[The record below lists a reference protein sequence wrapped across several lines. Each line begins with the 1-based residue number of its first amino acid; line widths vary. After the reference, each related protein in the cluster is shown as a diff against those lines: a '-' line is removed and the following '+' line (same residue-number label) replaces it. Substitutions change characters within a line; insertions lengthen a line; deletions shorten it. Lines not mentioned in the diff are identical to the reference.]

1 MGKVD
6 MKSIGIVA
14 NVKKP
19 KVRSTVNR
27 IIRWAEKNKI
37 DYLLTLELSSIA
49 GHKDKALPLDK
60 LPVRSQFILSLGG
73 DGTML
78 ASARAVRDRGN
89 PILGINLG
97 GIGFLTEITSD
108 RIEWTLDR
116 IKKKDYFIEKR
127 MCLQA
132 EISGSKERSLFA
144 LNDIVIDKGKVARL
158 IYLHLY
164 DKDEFV
170 CSYSADGLIFST
182 STGSTAYSMA
192 AGGPIINP
200 RINSII
206 ASPICPFTL
215 AVRPMVFSDKDS
227 LRVVVESEHKEAM
240 LTLDGQE
247 SLKLSSPSTVLV
259 HKARHS
265 INLIKFRERS
275 YYEVLRTKLHWGA
288 KPKIGE

>member
-1 MGKVD
+1 

-19 KVRSTVNR
+19 RVKSTVNR
-27 IIRWAEKNKI
+27 ILLWAEKNKI
-37 DYLLTLELSSIA
+37 DYYLTLELSRIV
-49 GHKDKALPLDK
+49 GHKDKALTLDK
-60 LPVRSQFILSLGG
+60 LPDFSQFIISLGG

-78 ASARAVRDRGN
+78 ASARAVEKKGN

-108 RIEWTLDR
+108 KIERTLDR
-116 IKKKDYFIEKR
+116 IKKKDYVIEKR

-132 EISGSKERSLFA
+132 QIEGSREKNLYA
-144 LNDIVIDKGKVARL
+144 LNDIVIDKGNVARL

-164 DKDEFV
+164 DNQEFV
-170 CSYSADGLIFST
+170 CSYSADGLILST

-200 RINSII
+200 KIKAII

-215 AVRPMVFSDKDS
+215 AVRPMVFSEKDS
-227 LRVVVESEHKEAM
+227 LKVVVESEHQEAM
-240 LTLDGQE
+240 LTLDGQH
-247 SLKLSSPSTVLV
+247 SFRLASPSTIFICE
-259 HKARHS
+259 ARHS
-265 INLIKFRERS
+265 VNLIKFQERS

-288 KPKIGE
+288 KPQTGG

>member
-1 MGKVD
+1 

-19 KVRSTVNR
+19 KVKSTVNR
-27 IIRWAEKNKI
+27 ILRWAEKNKI
-37 DYLLTLELSSIA
+37 DYYLTLELSRIV
-49 GHKDKALPLDK
+49 GHKEKALMLEK
-60 LPVRSQFILSLGG
+60 LPNYAQSMISLGG

-78 ASARAVRDRGN
+78 ASARAVGKKGN

-97 GIGFLTEITSD
+97 GIGFLTEITSNK
-108 RIEWTLDR
+108 IEKTLDR
-116 IKKKDYFIEKR
+116 IKRKDYVIEKR

-132 EISGSKERSLFA
+132 EIEGSKEKNLYA

-164 DKDEFV
+164 DNQEFV
-170 CSYSADGLIFST
+170 CSYSADGLILST

-200 RINSII
+200 KIDAII

-215 AVRPMVFSDKDS
+215 AVRPMVFSEKDF
-227 LRVVVESEHKEAM
+227 LKVVVESEHKEAM
-240 LTLDGQE
+240 LTLDGQT
-247 SLKLSSPSTVLV
+247 SVKLSSPSTILV
-259 HKARHS
+259 HKAGHS

>member
-1 MGKVD
+1 
-6 MKSIGIVA
+6 MKSIGVVA

-19 KVRSTVNR
+19 KVKSTVSR
-27 IIRWAEKNKI
+27 ILRWAEKNKT
-37 DYLLTLELSSIA
+37 DYYLTSELSRIV
-49 GHKDKALPLDK
+49 GHKDKALPLDE
-60 LPVRSQFILSLGG
+60 LPDHSQLIISLGG

-78 ASARAVRDRGN
+78 ASARAVGPKGN

-108 RIEWTLDR
+108 KIEKTLDR
-116 IKKKDYFIEKR
+116 IKKKDYVIEKR

-132 EISGSKERSLFA
+132 QIEGSKEKNQFA
-144 LNDIVIDKGKVARL
+144 LNDIVIDKGNVARL

-164 DKDEFV
+164 DKHEFV
-170 CSYSADGLIFST
+170 CSYSADGIILST

-200 RINSII
+200 RINAII
-206 ASPICPFTL
+206 VSPICPFTL
-215 AVRPMVFSDKDS
+215 AVRPMVFSEKDS
-227 LRVVVESEHKEAM
+227 LKVVVESEHKLAM

-247 SLKLSSPSTVLV
+247 SFKLSSPSTVLIR
-259 HKARHS
+259 KARHS
-265 INLIKFRERS
+265 INLIKFQERS

-288 KPKIGE
+288 KPRIGG

>member
-1 MGKVD
+1 

-19 KVRSTVNR
+19 KVKSTVNR
-27 IIRWAEKNKI
+27 ILRWAEKNKI
-37 DYLLTLELSSIA
+37 GYCLTQQLSGII
-49 GHKDKALPLDK
+49 GHKDKAVTLEK
-60 LPVRSQFILSLGG
+60 LPDCCHLVISLGG

-78 ASARAVRDRGN
+78 ASARAIGKKGN

-108 RIEWTLDR
+108 KIEKTLDR
-116 IKKKDYFIEKR
+116 IKKEDYVIEKR

-132 EISGSKERSLFA
+132 EILGSKEKNLYA

-164 DKDEFV
+164 DNQEFV
-170 CSYSADGLIFST
+170 CSYSADGLILST

-200 RINSII
+200 KINAII

-215 AVRPMVFSDKDS
+215 AVRPMVFSEKDF
-227 LRVVVESEHKEAM
+227 LKVVVESEHKEAM
-240 LTLDGQE
+240 LTLDGQH
-247 SLKLSSPSTVLV
+247 SFKLGSPSTILI
-259 HKARHS
+259 HKAGHL
-265 INLIKFRERS
+265 INLIKFQERS

>member
-1 MGKVD
+1 

-19 KVRSTVNR
+19 KVKSTVNR
-27 IIRWAEKNKI
+27 ILRWAEKNKI
-37 DYLLTLELSSIA
+37 GYCLTQQLSGIV
-49 GHKDKALPLDK
+49 GHKDKSVTLEK
-60 LPVRSQFILSLGG
+60 LPECCHLVISLGG

-78 ASARAVRDRGN
+78 AAARAVGKKGN

-108 RIEWTLDR
+108 KIEKTLDR
-116 IKKKDYFIEKR
+116 IKRKDYVIEKR
-127 MCLQA
+127 MCLLA
-132 EISGSKERSLFA
+132 EIKGTKEKNLYA

-164 DKDEFV
+164 DNQEFV
-170 CSYSADGLIFST
+170 CSYSADGLILST

-200 RINSII
+200 KINAII
-206 ASPICPFTL
+206 VSPICPFTL
-215 AVRPMVFSDKDS
+215 AVRPMVFSEKDF
-227 LRVVVESEHKEAM
+227 LKVVVESEHKEAM
-240 LTLDGQE
+240 LTLDGQT
-247 SLKLSSPSTVLV
+247 SFKLGSPGTILV
-259 HKARHS
+259 HKAGHS
-265 INLIKFRERS
+265 INLIKFQERS